1 MKKTFI
7 SCAAMALALW
17 ACSDD
22 SSSTAPD
29 SLFADGESSSVSG
42 ELSSSGTVPESS
54 GVASSPSKQS
64 SSSAVPASSAK
75 VESSSAT
82 VPVSS
87 AKTESSSS
95 AVPVSSEK
103 VESSSSVVAV
113 KSSSSVAVAKSSSS
127 VKAPV
132 SSSSVGDPSHLVLTD
147 AVAQCSER
155 SKVVVDPSLDGGDGA
170 LPPVAYRYVST
181 ERTGFYIENIT
192 FTCDVTVDSL
202 DITVSDE
209 TIYVKAKMNYANAK
223 RCLCDTK
230 LDFAVD
236 NDSLYTHAK
245 WIVFDDESSVNLQN
259 KMRIVDMDVITV
271 EEVMTH
277 QTTKDIDVE
286 CKNDRQTLLPVT
298 DTAST
303 KKIYAARIDN
313 GDGTE
318 TISINEISVGCGV
331 KDVQFDVDAYSD
343 TLYVKASAG
352 LYATNCVCPS
362 RVDFTIKKGLRFND
376 TRYLKFDE
384 REVIPLVVVK
394 Q

>member
-29 SLFADGESSSVSG
+29 SSFADGERSSVSG

-95 AVPVSSEK
+95 
-103 VESSSSVVAV
+103 VVAV
-113 KSSSSVAVAKSSSS
+113 KSSSSVSVAKSSSS

-245 WIVFDDESSVNLQN
+245 WVVFDDESSVNLQN

-277 QTTKDIDVE
+277 QTTRDIDVE

>member
-1 MKKTFI
+1 MNKLVVCT
-7 SCAAMALALW
+7 AAFSLALL
-17 ACSDD
+17 ACVEDPV
-22 SSSTAPD
+22 SSALPATGN
-29 SLFADGESSSVSG
+29 GESSA
-42 ELSSSGTVPESS
+42 
-54 GVASSPSKQS
+54 VA
-64 SSSAVPASSAK
+64 
-75 VESSSAT
+75 ESSSAT
-82 VPVSS
+82 LPASSETVATSSTPAPESS
-87 AKTESSSS
+87 AAKPASS
-95 AVPVSSEK
+95 AS
-103 VESSSSVVAV
+103 VESSSVVAV

-230 LDFAVD
+230 LDFVVD

-245 WIVFDDESSVNLQN
+245 WVVFDDESSVNLQN

-277 QTTKDIDVE
+277 QTTKDVDVE

-318 TISINEISVGCGV
+318 TILINELDMGCGV
-331 KDVQFDVDAYSD
+331 KDLQFDVYANDD
-343 TLYVKASAG
+343 TLYVEVPFE
-352 LYATNCVCPS
+352 LNVMNCLCPS
-362 RVDFTIKKGLRFND
+362 RVDFTIQKGLRFAD
-376 TRYLKFDE
+376 TRYLVFDKG
-384 REVIPLVVVK
+384 RAIPLVVVK